1 MLAAGEI
8 LLQMKMALSFLSLSM
23 ANVWTSYSSHYS
35 FLLEPIMLMLQNALA
50 SVCDCTEVVGFLGS
64 KWNAVV
70 FYCDHVEHQQSV
82 IAQQSAAINWMRICI
97 QSRSFT

>member
-1 MLAAGEI
+1 
-8 LLQMKMALSFLSLSM
+8 
-23 ANVWTSYSSHYS
+23 
-35 FLLEPIMLMLQNALA
+35 MLQNALA
-50 SVCDCTEVVGFLGS
+50 SACDCTEVVGFVGS

-97 QSRSFT
+97 QSRSFTWSDYTTIYSWKQEVLVLLHHELLKKCKGMHDKTLCGIAGSS